1 MCTVSTILSK
11 QMLDSR
17 LITKKYCFKKIRG
30 RCVHKQPMFFLHT
43 TKIVTW
49 SADILGHVAQM
60 IEHARGM
67 RIDTPHLHFG
77 FFPFF
82 FTSLS
87 IFIFYFLLAPLLDF
101 VFFLKKNAS
110 SFSVLHF
117 GFFLASFFT
126 SFSIF
131 LFWFS
136 SSSIFRF

>member
-1 MCTVSTILSK
+1 
-11 QMLDSR
+11 
-17 LITKKYCFKKIRG
+17 
-30 RCVHKQPMFFLHT
+30 
-43 TKIVTW
+43 
-49 SADILGHVAQM
+49 M

-136 SSSIFRF
+136 SSSVFRF

>member
-17 LITKKYCFKKIRG
+17 LITKKYCFKKIRA
-30 RCVHKQPMFFLHT
+30 RCVHKQPMFFLRT
-43 TKIVTW
+43 TKILTW
-49 SADILGHVAQM
+49 SADILGDVAQM

-101 VFFLKKNAS
+101 VFFVEKKCFKLFS
-110 SFSVLHF
+110 SPFWI
-117 GFFLASFFT
+117 FLASFFT

>member
-17 LITKKYCFKKIRG
+17 LITKKYCFKKIRA
-30 RCVHKQPMFFLHT
+30 RCVHKQPMFFLRT

-49 SADILGHVAQM
+49 SADILGDVAQM

-87 IFIFYFLLAPLLDF
+87 IFIFDFLLPPLLDF
-101 VFFLKKNAS
+101 VFF
-110 SFSVLHF
+110 
-117 GFFLASFFT
+117 
-126 SFSIF
+126 
-131 LFWFS
+131 
-136 SSSIFRF
+136 

>member
-17 LITKKYCFKKIRG
+17 LITKKYCFKKIRA

-49 SADILGHVAQM
+49 SADILGDVAQM

-82 FTSLS
+82 FTSFS
-87 IFIFYFLLAPLLDF
+87 IFIFDFLLPPFLDF
-101 VFFLKKNAS
+101 DFFLKKCFKLFS
-110 SFSVLHF
+110 SPFWIFF
-117 GFFLASFFT
+117 GFFFHFFLY
-126 SFSIF
+126 FFILVFF
-131 LFWFS
+131 LL
-136 SSSIFRF
+136 RF